1 MNLPIVSVSSFKW
14 GGMATRGARLPA
26 YIKPHARARPC
37 VPWSP
42 AYYAGTKPSS
52 NLLARSLV
60 VISHRRSS
68 TTTSRGFVHTMQ
80 HTHMEEAASKV
91 DHAPKGKE
99 DAVPAS
105 VVEVDAVELEVADIL
120 PNMKRLM
127 RSRDRRRER
136 RERRER
142 RRERKQASA
151 AAAVPSADSPL
162 AYPQSGRDDAPT
174 KDAADRLRDQ
184 ASSGQ
189 HQAKRIVWRLK
200 FPPGSKVIK
209 GKLSSFLS

>member
-1 MNLPIVSVSSFKW
+1 
-14 GGMATRGARLPA
+14 
-26 YIKPHARARPC
+26 
-37 VPWSP
+37 
-42 AYYAGTKPSS
+42 
-52 NLLARSLV
+52 
-60 VISHRRSS
+60 
-68 TTTSRGFVHTMQ
+68 MQ

-120 PNMKRLM
+120 TNMRLM
-127 RSRDRRRER
+127 RSRDR
-136 RERRER
+136 RRER

-200 FPPGSKVIK
+200 FAPGSKVIK